1 MQWHSNIKIH
11 PQARHCLR
19 VLVCVY
25 FQGLRRYLLKN
36 TRGHGYSWSV
46 IDSCWH
52 CTDRSVWLCENR
64 PPCPPHKSH
73 FHVSLNL
80 LKLRV
85 LGEWANEASAS
96 AQEKYVIGDCYG
108 IYFGPLWLNYLNPA
122 MFVCMNTI
130 VFLSVLNQTWRVSA
144 VALMAQFG
152 RKGKI
157 EWRIKILRTCLGTS
171 GYDWQRKKGPVCSWN
186 WQKGLTQPCTTQ
198 PNAFQ
203 KLPIWWWGKK
213 IGPLLL
219 TPSNFSWLLAKP
231 CNPTAKSGTPF
242 FSSP

>member
-1 MQWHSNIKIH
+1 M
-11 PQARHCLR
+11 
-19 VLVCVY
+19 
-25 FQGLRRYLLKN
+25 
-36 TRGHGYSWSV
+36 
-46 IDSCWH
+46 
-52 CTDRSVWLCENR
+52 WLCENR

-80 LKLRV
+80 LKVHV

-96 AQEKYVIGDCYG
+96 VQEKYVIGDCYG
-108 IYFGPLWLNYLNPA
+108 IYFGPLWLNCLNPA

-130 VFLSVLNQTWRVSA
+130 VFLSVLNQTWRVCA
-144 VALMAQFG
+144 AAPMAQFG

-157 EWRIKILRTCLGTS
+157 ERRIKILRTCLGTS
-171 GYDWQRKKGPVCSWN
+171 GYDWQRKKGPVCSGN

-213 IGPLLL
+213 GPLLF
-219 TPSNFSWLLAKP
+219 TTSNFSWLLAKP
-231 CNPTAKSGTPF
+231 CNPTAKSVAPSFF
-242 FSSP
+242 FSLMFFLF